1 MILVLTAYGLFLEL
15 NQKEYKGIIM
25 KMTIAKTLELAPKYF
40 AANAEQKKELLKE
53 YGITRNTFY
62 VAIRRYNLKIT
73 TSKTLA

>member
-40 AANAEQKKELLKE
+40 AANAEQKK
-53 YGITRNTFY
+53 
-62 VAIRRYNLKIT
+62 
-73 TSKTLA
+73 

>member
-1 MILVLTAYGLFLEL
+1 
-15 NQKEYKGIIM
+15 M
-25 KMTIAKTLELAPKYF
+25 KMTIGKTLELAPKYF

-62 VAIRRYNLKIT
+62 VAIRRYNLKIN